1 MARRARWLCSS
12 QPKKM
17 LQKLREKPHHIKQS
31 ISLGITIVIF
41 SAILFVWVSSR
52 DARSREVEVR
62 EKTVSPVD
70 GVSVMFDGFLSGLKD
85 RTSSALSPKKETATT
100 TSTDD
105 FDLSGVVVIDPSLST
120 TTKK

>member
-1 MARRARWLCSS
+1 
-12 QPKKM
+12 M
-17 LQKLREKPHHIKQS
+17 LEKLREKPHHIKQS
-31 ISLGITIVIF
+31 ISLVITIIIF

-52 DARSREVEVR
+52 DARSREVLVR

-85 RTSSALSPKKETATT
+85 RASSALSPMKETAIA

-105 FDLSGVVVIDPSLST
+105 FDLSGVVVIGPTLAT

>member
-1 MARRARWLCSS
+1 
-12 QPKKM
+12 M

-85 RTSSALSPKKETATT
+85 RTSNALSPKKETATT
-100 TSTDD
+100 TSTDY

>member
-1 MARRARWLCSS
+1 
-12 QPKKM
+12 M

-52 DARSREVEVR
+52 DARSREIEVR

-85 RTSSALSPKKETATT
+85 RTSKALSPNKETATT
-100 TSTDD
+100 TPTDD
-105 FDLSGVVVIDPSLST
+105 FDLSGVVVIDPSLAT

>member
-1 MARRARWLCSS
+1 MLETLRA
-12 QPKKM
+12 
-17 LQKLREKPHHIKQS
+17 KPNHIKQS
-31 ISLGITIVIF
+31 VSLALTIVIF

-85 RTSSALSPKKETATT
+85 RTSSALSPKKETSTS

-105 FDLSGVVVIDPSLST
+105 FDLSGVVVIDPSIAT

>member
-1 MARRARWLCSS
+1 
-12 QPKKM
+12 M

-31 ISLGITIVIF
+31 ISLAITIVIF

-70 GVSVMFDGFLSGLKD
+70 GVSVMFDGFLSGFKE
-85 RTSSALSPKKETATT
+85 RMSGASSREKQATT
-100 TSTDD
+100 TDS
-105 FDLSGVVVIDPSLST
+105 FDLSGVVIIDSSAT
-120 TTKK
+120 TTKKK

>member
-1 MARRARWLCSS
+1 MLETLRA
-12 QPKKM
+12 
-17 LQKLREKPHHIKQS
+17 KPNHIKQI
-31 ISLGITIVIF
+31 ISLAITVVIF

-52 DARSREVEVR
+52 GARLREVEVR

-85 RTSSALSPKKETATT
+85 RTSNALTPKKKNTT
-100 TSTDD
+100 STSTDD
-105 FDLSGVVVIDPSLST
+105 FDLSGVVIIDPSVAT

>member
-1 MARRARWLCSS
+1 
-12 QPKKM
+12 M

-31 ISLGITIVIF
+31 ISLALTLVIF
-41 SAILFVWVSSR
+41 SGILFVWVSSR
-52 DARSREVEVR
+52 DARSRGIEVR

-85 RTSSALSPKKETATT
+85 RTSSAFSQKKEATT
-100 TSTDD
+100 ATSTDD
-105 FDLSGVVVIDPSLST
+105 FDISGVVIIDPSLGA